1 MEIILTGGDCL
12 GWLRASVKRPR
23 LCLGRRQRL
32 VTAVADF
39 DGGQSVGGTGC
50 TSERAVAAAAAAE
63 LKLCDRT

>member
-12 GWLRASVKRPR
+12 GWLRASVKRPK

-32 VTAVADF
+32 ATAVAGF
-39 DGGQSVGGTGC
+39 GGGQSAGGTGC
-50 TSERAVAAAAAAE
+50 TSERDVAVAAAE